1 MISPIKR
8 SRSSVICAGR
18 GCIFCSQPSFVVSNT
33 HAHRQLDCSRGT
45 HDWATHFFL
54 HYAQAACVRPEIEP
68 RASPP
73 SSAPHTATRASSRP
87 APACPGFAA
96 TPSPP
101 RSTAAHSPTRQ
112 PSRPPRAPAGPPLA
126 SHSASARRDAMAG
139 EWSLHGDDFEGA
151 GVRHRRCGRAT
162 HLRRSAGAHH
172 DPPVRRGRRRRALH
186 LLHVPGDEQ
195 PLRLDDCRRA
205 GAHAQARAREPGGA
219 HLLLRRGFGLQRGRD
234 HLPVRGVEVRLVPR
248 ADAR

>member
-1 MISPIKR
+1 M
-8 SRSSVICAGR
+8 
-18 GCIFCSQPSFVVSNT
+18 
-33 HAHRQLDCSRGT
+33 
-45 HDWATHFFL
+45 
-54 HYAQAACVRPEIEP
+54 PE
-68 RASPP
+68 
-73 SSAPHTATRASSRP
+73 
-87 APACPGFAA
+87 GW
-96 TPSPP
+96 PP
-101 RSTAAHSPTRQ
+101 RLPHHAQ
-112 PSRPPRAPAGPPLA
+112 PPRAPRLA
-126 SHSASARRDAMAG
+126 SRRDRRARPRRPAPRVSLRFRAKG
-139 EWSLHGDDFEGA
+139 RHGQQWSPHGDDFEGA

-186 LLHVPGDEQ
+186 LLRVPGDEQ

-205 GAHAQARAREPGGA
+205 GARAQARAREPGGA